1 MATRRPGRPRK
12 PKPPTDGAIDQTESV
27 NGNVGHSEQVAK
39 GLTAAEVDIRIN
51 HVMQLQ
57 LDGRTKAAIR
67 EECKKQWSITG
78 DQADRY
84 FQYAKRRLEAL
95 NARNL
100 EATMARNL
108 HRLSDLYHRAVQNG
122 DLKVAI
128 DVIKTEARLLGM
140 NEPERIEQDINITD
154 FANMTP
160 EQRSDRL
167 MRIVRDAKNRKSA
180 GVGHAGRPLDGSD
193 DDDDGEQDAEAPEV
207 AVSDEGRQA
216 AMLELN

>member
-1 MATRRPGRPRK
+1 M
-12 PKPPTDGAIDQTESV
+12 DQTTSV
-27 NGNVGHSEQVAK
+27 NGNPRSSEQVAK

-51 HVMQLQ
+51 HVMQLL
-57 LDGRTKAAIR
+57 LDGRTKASIR
-67 EECKKQWSITG
+67 EECQKQWSISG
-78 DQADRY
+78 EQSDRY
-84 FQYAKRRLEAL
+84 HQYAKRRLEAL

-140 NEPERIEQDINITD
+140 NAPDRLEQDISITD

-180 GVGHAGRPLDGSD
+180 GVGSSSSSDGD
-193 DDDDGEQDAEAPEV
+193 DDDDTDGDDDVGIPKAGVDDA
-207 AVSDEGRQA
+207 GRQA